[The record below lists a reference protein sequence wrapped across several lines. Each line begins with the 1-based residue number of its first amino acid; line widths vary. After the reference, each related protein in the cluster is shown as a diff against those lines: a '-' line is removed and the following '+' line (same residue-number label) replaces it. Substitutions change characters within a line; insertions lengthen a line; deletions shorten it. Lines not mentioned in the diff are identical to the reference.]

1 MLRISEEETESK
13 KERER
18 VRGREELREK
28 EMSAWRQEEG
38 VFKRLGVCDFLCVV
52 DALFLFY

>member
-1 MLRISEEETESK
+1 MFSISEEETESK

-38 VFKRLGVCDFLCVV
+38 VFKRLGVCDFLCC
-52 DALFLFY
+52 